1 MMREGALERPIAGRE
16 GGRICSDLP
25 RSAVAGRQARR
36 LALLFV
42 LKIAVYRR
50 VFVRSYRTLALGR
63 FVIRGRVRREAVS
76 LLSGFGSPLGL
87 LDKGIRG
94 CKKYHDA
101 A

>member
-36 LALLFV
+36 LARLFV

-50 VFVRSYRTLALGR
+50 VFVRFLPYLGFR
-63 FVIRGRVRREAVS
+63 QICDQRAGET
-76 LLSGFGSPLGL
+76 G
-87 LDKGIRG
+87 G
-94 CKKYHDA
+94 CKLAFGVRITSRVVRQGDPGL
-101 A
+101 